1 MKIIMLSIIYF
12 NYSLN
17 VNVRYD
23 IIDMDDFLIYVYLFN
38 IEFNKF
44 V

>member
-1 MKIIMLSIIYF
+1 MLSIIYF

-23 IIDMDDFLIYVYLFN
+23 IIDMDDFLIDVYLFN
-38 IEFNKF
+38 FEFNKF